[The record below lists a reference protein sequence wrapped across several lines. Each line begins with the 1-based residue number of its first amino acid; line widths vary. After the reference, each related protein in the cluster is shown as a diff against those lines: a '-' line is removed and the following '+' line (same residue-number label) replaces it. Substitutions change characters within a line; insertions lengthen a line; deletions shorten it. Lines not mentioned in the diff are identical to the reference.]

1 MDGRLPMTVSP
12 PQTGFTLIEVLVTL
26 LVTAI
31 GLLGLAALQ
40 VSTINN
46 GFEAHQRALVT
57 ALVDDM
63 AERVRMNPLG
73 VRAQSYV
80 AFESD
85 APCPNPSI
93 IVETLSPEQ
102 RAALD
107 ECQWA
112 AMLKGL
118 SVKVAAADA
127 DGIGAPIGAMGCLDT
142 HVSPGGE
149 SVVRVAV
156 AWQGLTAQV
165 APFAGCG
172 SGQFTNG
179 DPTTPLID
187 EAFRRVVYRDVVVR

>member
-1 MDGRLPMTVSP
+1 VSSQRH
-12 PQTGFTLIEVLVTL
+12 QTGFTLIEVLVTFL
-26 LVTAI
+26 LIAI

-46 GFEAHQRALVT
+46 GFEAQQRALVT

-63 AERVRMNPLG
+63 AERVRMNPMG
-73 VRAQSYV
+73 ARAEKYQS
-80 AFESD
+80 FDPET
-85 APCPNPSI
+85 PCPNPVI
-93 IVETLSPEQ
+93 TPDGLSPEV

-118 SVKVAAADA
+118 SVRVAPAASS
-127 DGIGAPIGAMGCLDT
+127 GIAAPIGAMGCLDT
-142 HVSPGGE
+142 GVSPGGE
-149 SVVRVAV
+149 TVVRVAV

-165 APFAGCG
+165 APFADCG
-172 SGQFTNG
+172 TGQFNNA
-179 DPTTPLID
+179 DPGVPTVD